1 MKSYNSKEVIKIL
14 KANGWVLLI
23 VRGSHNY
30 FVNPKKMALGKITVP
45 HPKKDLPIKTVESI
59 FKQAG
64 LKF

>member
-14 KANGWVLLI
+14 KANGWVLLR

-30 FVNPKKMALGKITVP
+30 FVNPNKKEFGKITVP
-45 HPKKDLPIKTVESI
+45 HPKKDLPAKTVESI